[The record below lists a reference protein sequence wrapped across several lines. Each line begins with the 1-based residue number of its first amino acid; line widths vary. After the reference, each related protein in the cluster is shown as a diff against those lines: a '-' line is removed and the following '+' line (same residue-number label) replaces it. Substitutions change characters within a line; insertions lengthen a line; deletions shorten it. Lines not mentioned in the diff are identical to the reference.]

1 MKSWGGFF
9 DPEKLKN
16 QLEELEKNLQDPDLW
31 KDHKKLNSINKDKIS
46 LETKIQEFDVI
57 ETKLTDIKDLI
68 NISIEF
74 GEIDELG
81 NQNSALVEL
90 NAEIDS
96 LETKKYFSR
105 ETDPNN
111 AFLDIQSG
119 SGGTEAQDW
128 AEMLYR
134 MYMRWSEDMGFKV
147 KIEEYSVGDVA
158 GIKSAS
164 IHISGQYAY
173 GWLRTETGIHRL
185 VRKSPFDSGNRRHTS
200 FAAVFVS
207 PEIDDDIEIDLD
219 MSQVRID
226 TYRASGAG
234 GQHVNKTDSAVRLTH
249 MPSGIVVECQDGRS
263 QHKNKEKALSLLA
276 AKLKQQEIDSQQES
290 IASERKILV
299 GTGDRSEK
307 IRTYNFPQGRV
318 SDHRINLTLYN
329 LSEILEGKIDELI
342 NPLIAEEESTKL
354 ANMKNE

>member
-1 MKSWGGFF
+1 MILGGSF
-9 DPEKLKN
+9 DPEKLSSDLSAIENK
-16 QLEELEKNLQDPDLW
+16 LQDPEIW
-31 KDHKKLNSINKDKIS
+31 KDHKKLNEFNNQKTV
-46 LETKIQEFDVI
+46 LETKVNEFSVI
-57 ETKLTDIKDLI
+57 EEKIKDIIDLVS
-68 NISIEF
+68 ISIELNDS
-74 GEIDELG
+74 DELK
-81 NQNSALVEL
+81 NQGIALTEL
-90 NAEIDS
+90 NSEIDS
-96 LETKKYFSR
+96 LETKKYFSK
-105 ETDPNN
+105 ENDTNN
-111 AFLDIQSG
+111 AYLDIQSG

-249 MPSGIVVECQDGRS
+249 IPTGLVVQCQSQRS
-263 QHKNKEKALSLLA
+263 QHQNKDRAIKQ
-276 AKLKQQEIDSQQES
+276 LKSRLYEMELQKKEEEIKKIEDSKTDIGWGNQ
-290 IASERKILV
+290 I
-299 GTGDRSEK
+299 RSYVLDQSRIK
-307 IRTYNFPQGRV
+307 DIRTKHEETNTQSV
-318 SDHRINLTLYN
+318 LD
-329 LSEILEGKIDELI
+329 GKINNFI
-342 NPLIAEEESTKL
+342 KESLKHGY
-354 ANMKNE
+354 

>member
-1 MKSWGGFF
+1 MILGGSF
-9 DPEKLKN
+9 DPEKLSSDLSAIENK
-16 QLEELEKNLQDPDLW
+16 LQDPEIW
-31 KDHKKLNSINKDKIS
+31 KDHKKLNEFNKHKTV
-46 LETKIQEFDVI
+46 LETKVNEFSVI
-57 ETKLTDIKDLI
+57 EEKIADIIDLVS
-68 NISIEF
+68 ISIELNDS
-74 GEIDELG
+74 DELK
-81 NQNSALVEL
+81 NQGIALTEL
-90 NAEIDS
+90 NSEIDS
-96 LETKKYFSR
+96 LETKKYFSK
-105 ETDPNN
+105 ENDTNN
-111 AFLDIQSG
+111 AYLDIQSG

-249 MPSGIVVECQDGRS
+249 IPTGLVVQCQSQRS
-263 QHKNKEKALSLLA
+263 QHQNKDRAIKQ
-276 AKLKQQEIDSQQES
+276 LKSRLYEMELQKKEEEIKKIEDSKTDIGWGNQ
-290 IASERKILV
+290 I
-299 GTGDRSEK
+299 RSYVLDQSRIK
-307 IRTYNFPQGRV
+307 DIRTKHEETNTQSV
-318 SDHRINLTLYN
+318 LD
-329 LSEILEGKIDELI
+329 GKINNFI
-342 NPLIAEEESTKL
+342 KESLKHGY
-354 ANMKNE
+354 

>member
-1 MKSWGGFF
+1 M
-9 DPEKLKN
+9 
-16 QLEELEKNLQDPDLW
+16 
-31 KDHKKLNSINKDKIS
+31 IS
-46 LETKIQEFDVI
+46 
-57 ETKLTDIKDLI
+57 
-68 NISIEF
+68 ISIELNDENELSTQSLALA
-74 GEIDELG
+74 EI
-81 NQNSALVEL
+81 NS
-90 NAEIDS
+90 EIDS

-105 ETDPNN
+105 ENDSNN
-111 AFLDIQSG
+111 AFLDVQSG

-134 MYMRWSEDMGFKV
+134 MYMRWAEDMGFKV
-147 KIEEYSVGDVA
+147 KIEDYSVGDVA

-219 MSQVRID
+219 MSKVRID

-249 MPSGIVVECQDGRS
+249 LPSGLVVQCQSQRS
-263 QHKNKEKALSLLA
+263 QHQNKDRAIKQ
-276 AKLKQQEIDSQQES
+276 LKSRLYELEMQKKEEEIKKIEDSKTDIGWGNQ
-290 IASERKILV
+290 I
-299 GTGDRSEK
+299 RSYVLDQSRIK
-307 IRTYNFPQGRV
+307 DIRTKHEETNTQAV
-318 SDHRINLTLYN
+318 LD
-329 LSEILEGKIDELI
+329 GKINNFI
-342 NPLIAEEESTKL
+342 KESL
-354 ANMKNE
+354 KNGY

>member
-1 MKSWGGFF
+1 MILGGFF
-9 DPEKLKN
+9 DPDKLSNDLLTLQNK
-16 QLEELEKNLQDPDLW
+16 LQDPEIW
-31 KDHKKLNSINKDKIS
+31 RDHKKLSELNKQKTV
-46 LETKIQEFDVI
+46 LETKVNEYSDI
-57 ETKLTDIKDLI
+57 EIKISDIEDLVS
-68 NISIEF
+68 ISIELNDT
-74 GEIDELG
+74 DEFK
-81 NQNSALVEL
+81 NQGIALAQL

-96 LETKKYFSR
+96 LETKKYFSK
-105 ETDPNN
+105 ENDTNN
-111 AFLDIQSG
+111 AYLDIQSG

-147 KIEEYSVGDVA
+147 RIEEYSVGDVA
-158 GIKSAS
+158 GIKSVS

-207 PEIDDDIEIDLD
+207 PEIDEDIEIDFD

-249 MPSGIVVECQDGRS
+249 IPTGLVVQCQSQRS
-263 QHKNKEKALSLLA
+263 QHQNKDRAIKQ
-276 AKLKQQEIDSQQES
+276 LKSRLYEMEMQKKEEEIKKIEDSKTDIGWGNQ
-290 IASERKILV
+290 I
-299 GTGDRSEK
+299 RSYVLDQSRIK
-307 IRTYNFPQGRV
+307 DIRTKHEETNTQSV
-318 SDHRINLTLYN
+318 LD
-329 LSEILEGKIDELI
+329 GKINNFI
-342 NPLIAEEESTKL
+342 KESLKHGY
-354 ANMKNE
+354 

>member
-1 MKSWGGFF
+1 MW
-9 DPEKLKN
+9 N
-16 QLEELEKNLQDPDLW
+16 
-31 KDHKKLNSINKDKIS
+31 DHKKLNELNKEKIS
-46 LETKIQEFDVI
+46 LESKVHEFDVI
-57 ETKLTDIKDLI
+57 ETKLTDIQDLI
-68 NISIEF
+68 NISIEL
-74 GEIDELG
+74 GEIDELA
-81 NQNSALVEL
+81 NQSTALVEL
-90 NAEIDS
+90 NTEIDA

-111 AFLDIQSG
+111 ALLDIQSG

-164 IHISGQYAY
+164 IHITGQYAY

-200 FAAVFVS
+200 FAAVFIS

-219 MSQVRID
+219 MSKVRID

-249 MPSGIVVECQDGRS
+249 IPSGLVVQCQSQRS
-263 QHKNKEKALSLLA
+263 QHQNKDRAIKQ
-276 AKLKQQEIDSQQES
+276 LKSRLYELEMQKKEEEIKKIEDSKTDIGWGNQ
-290 IASERKILV
+290 I
-299 GTGDRSEK
+299 RSYVLDQSRIK
-307 IRTYNFPQGRV
+307 DIRTKHEETNTQSV
-318 SDHRINLTLYN
+318 LD
-329 LSEILEGKIDELI
+329 GKINNFI
-342 NPLIAEEESTKL
+342 KESL
-354 ANMKNE
+354 KNGY

>member
-1 MKSWGGFF
+1 
-9 DPEKLKN
+9 
-16 QLEELEKNLQDPDLW
+16 LQEPDNW
-31 KDHKKLNSINKDKIS
+31 QDHKKLNELNKEKTITEQKLSEFQSIQNQIN
-46 LETKIQEFDVI
+46 
-57 ETKLTDIKDLI
+57 DIGDLI
-68 NISIEF
+68 SISVEL
-74 GEIDELG
+74 GELDELEK
-81 NQNSALVEL
+81 QSDALSEL

-134 MYMRWSEDMGFKV
+134 MYTRWAEDMNFKV
-147 KIEEYSVGDVA
+147 RIEEYSVGDVA

-219 MSQVRID
+219 MSKVRID

-249 MPSGIVVECQDGRS
+249 EPTGLVVQCQSQRS
-263 QHKNKEKALSLLA
+263 QHQNKDRAIKQ
-276 AKLKQQEIDSQQES
+276 LKSRLYELEMQKKEEEIQKIEDSKTDIGWGNQ
-290 IASERKILV
+290 I
-299 GTGDRSEK
+299 RSYVLDQSRIK
-307 IRTYNFPQGRV
+307 DIRTKHEETNTQSV
-318 SDHRINLTLYN
+318 LD
-329 LSEILEGKIDELI
+329 GKINNFI
-342 NPLIAEEESTKL
+342 KESL
-354 ANMKNE
+354 KNGY